1 MKRLIEVEIY
11 GQTFTVTSEDEE
23 AYVQSLA
30 VYVDRFMRQVGGTTK
45 ATVPLRVAIMAALGI
60 ADEYHK
66 ALSREEEN
74 RQEAEHLAA
83 KILMRLE
90 QSERAEIAHDTDR
103 VDGIVSPNSPAA
115 SSVNDKKKDSL
126 FPA

>member
-1 MKRLIEVEIY
+1 MKKLIEVEIY

-30 VYVDRFMRQVGGTTK
+30 DYVDRFMRQVGGSTK

-66 ALSREEEN
+66 ALRREEEN
-74 RQEAEHLAA
+74 HREAERIAA
-83 KILMRLE
+83 TILTRLE
-90 QSERAEIAHDTDR
+90 QSGRTEATRDVDR
-103 VDGIVSPNSPAA
+103 IIGVVSPNGPAA
-115 SSVNDKKKDSL
+115 SPDEKKKDSL
-126 FPA
+126 FPS

>member
-1 MKRLIEVEIY
+1 MKKLIEVEIY
-11 GQTFTVTSEDEE
+11 GQTFTVTSEDEV

-30 VYVDRFMRQVGGTTK
+30 VYVDRFMRQVGGSTK

-74 RQEAEHLAA
+74 CQEAEHVAA
-83 KILMRLE
+83 KILRRLE
-90 QSERAEIAHDTDR
+90 QSDRGEEAYDNDR
-103 VDGIVSPNSPAA
+103 VNGAAVPNTPVA
-115 SSVNDKKKDSL
+115 SSINEKKKDNL
-126 FPA
+126 FPS